1 MCLHALHAVLQVLL
15 SLRMQTEHNYGGTAL
30 LRRGWHQLEVVKYN
44 LALHASYSHPLF
56 GCGF

>member
-30 LRRGWHQLEVVKYN
+30 LRRGGKI
-44 LALHASYSHPLF
+44 
-56 GCGF
+56 